1 MAEKTLIS
9 FFKSIKDHSPR
20 DIGLDDFLRGVKEG
34 KWQDDVLHIRT
45 ISDKKQRQSEKEKC
59 ANVRISGSFS
69 SYSDKYL
76 RCHSGYIAIDLDE
89 ITNTESTKELVA
101 NDPYVAAAFTSIGGN
116 GVCLLFK
123 IDGTRH
129 LDSFEGIASYLYE
142 SYSLIVDQSGKN
154 VSRARYVSYDPHLI
168 ENTSATIFKKYLPK
182 KVAKP
187 VNKVVFVQ
195 SDFDEII
202 NQLYSRGVNLCE
214 TYPEWVSIAYALI
227 SHYNSSGLE
236 YFHTLSSL
244 SSKYD
249 HLATEKQYANCLK
262 SHAAIGTGSGKKNAT
277 IATIYHHAKRA
288 GIDIYSTRT
297 KEIIRATVS
306 QTKAGIKPDG
316 VANYLEKFQEIPTS
330 ESLEVIKSVLSSGIE
345 YDSDNII
352 DDIQSYLER
361 YELRRNTITRNIE
374 QYNKPIDDTQ
384 INSIY
389 IDLRSINDKITKD
402 LVLSVIYSNRTPS
415 YNPIRAFYE
424 LNKDIPINREIEK
437 LHKTIETDNENAG
450 LFITK
455 WLVSIIAS
463 IHGEHSPLALVLT
476 GGINKGKTEWFRRLL
491 PKELASLYT
500 EEKIRD
506 NKDAMI
512 LLTKKLICMDDEWD
526 GMSKAEDK
534 FFKALMSKDWFPI
547 REPYG
552 RISVDLKRLAV
563 ICGTSNPVEI
573 IIDPEHNR
581 RILPVNVL
589 SIDFEAYNAI
599 NKTAL
604 FIECWSLYE
613 SGYEWRMS
621 HNDIQL
627 LLQSTEKHNTA
638 ESESELLHAYF
649 TKPASLAFAKKLT
662 NSEILAYLK
671 KETNL
676 NITVKKLGMVLKA
689 AKFEQVVE
697 KKNGIAQRL
706 YYVEFNKPVE
716 GGLPH

>member
-1 MAEKTLIS
+1 MAEKILIS
-9 FFKSIKDHSPR
+9 SFKYIADKKPVDT
-20 DIGLDDFLRGVKEG
+20 GLDDFLAGIRSGV
-34 KWQDDVLHIRT
+34 WQDQVLHIRT
-45 ISDKKQRQSEKEKC
+45 IADKKERQKAKEKVPL
-59 ANVRISGSFS
+59 VRVSGSFT
-69 SYSDKYL
+69 SYSDKDL
-76 RCHSGYIAIDLDE
+76 RKHSGYIAIDLDDIKDAE
-89 ITNTESTKELVA
+89 ATKELIA
-101 NDPYVAAAFTSIGGN
+101 NDPYIAAAFVSISGN
-116 GVCLLFK
+116 GLCLLFK
-123 IDGTRH
+123 IDGTKH
-129 LDSFEGIASYLYE
+129 LESFEGIAAYLHE
-142 SYSLIVDQSGKN
+142 AYSLIVDQSGKN
-154 VSRARYVSYDPHLI
+154 VSRARYISYDPYLI
-168 ENTSATIFKKYLPK
+168 ENPNASVFKKYLPK
-182 KVAKP
+182 KIAKP
-187 VNKVVFVQ
+187 VNKVIFVQ

-202 NQLYSRGVNLCE
+202 NQLYTRSVNLTE
-214 TYPEWVSIAYALI
+214 TYPEWISIAYALI
-227 SHYNSSGLE
+227 SQYGEAGLP

-249 HLATEKQYANCLK
+249 SGATDKQYANCVR
-262 SHAAIGTGSGKKNAT
+262 SHAAGVSGRAAT
-277 IATIYHHAKRA
+277 IASIYHHAKHA
-288 GIDIYSTRT
+288 GIDIYSART
-297 KEIIRATVS
+297 KEIIRAAQS
-306 QTKAGIKPDG
+306 QSKAGLKAPEISG
-316 VANYLEKFQEIPTS
+316 YLEKFQDIPRS
-330 ESLEVIKSVLSSGIE
+330 ESLPLVEKILSQDVTFASE
-345 YDSDNII
+345 NLI

-361 YELRRNTITRNIE
+361 YELRRNVITRNIE
-374 QYNKPIDDTQ
+374 RNKQPVDD
-384 INSIY
+384 IELNSIY

-415 YNPIRAFYE
+415 YNPIKEFYE
-424 LNKDIPINREIEK
+424 ANKNTPTNHEIEK
-437 LHKTIETDNENAG
+437 LHKTIETDNPHAG

-491 PKELASLYT
+491 PRELQILYT
-500 EEKIRD
+500 EEKLKD
-506 NKDAMI
+506 SKDAMI

-589 SIDFEAYNAI
+589 SIDFKAYNAI

-604 FIECWSLYE
+604 FIECWKLYE
-613 SGYEWRMS
+613 ALYEWRMS
-621 HNDIQL
+621 HTDIQL

-649 TKPASLAFAKKLT
+649 TRPASTAFAKKLT

-671 KETNL
+671 KESGL
-676 NITVKKLGMVLKA
+676 NISSKKLGMVLKA
-689 AKFEQVVE
+689 AKFEQVSE
-697 KKNGIAQRL
+697 CKNGVTQRL
-706 YYVEFNKPVE
+706 YYVEFNRPQE
-716 GGLPH
+716 NGLPH